1 MNQSDPRRPGNV
13 VLRRSRVRPET
24 VQVSRRRLHVTF
36 HPQLWMVPLAFAL
49 IIALG
54 TLLLALP
61 SAAEART
68 WTNGW
73 DALFTATSAVSVTGL
88 VRVDTADHW
97 SGFGEVVI
105 LTLIQAGGLGVTIY
119 AGMLLLIAGRHFGLR
134 GRAFFGF
141 ELLSVGERDIRRL
154 LRRVMIYV
162 ATVEA
167 LTFILLLPW
176 FLNHTDGTGLGIWRA
191 FFHAISAFNNAGFD
205 IMGGRASFTGQI
217 ASPYLLVVMG
227 FAALLGS
234 LSFVTVF
241 NLRKRPRWWSLDT
254 RLVIVGMGAL
264 LVLALLLFALGEV
277 QTGRVLDRA
286 GVGDIIANG
295 FFLSVNRTTG
305 MTTVDM
311 SAIRE
316 STTIIVLALMF
327 VGGASTS
334 TASGIK
340 IGTFMVVLIAAL
352 SSLKRRSRAEV
363 FGREIP
369 EPVILRAV
377 AVVILGLMTLVLGAW
392 IVSWTDQDA
401 PFLPL
406 LFEVTSALA
415 NVGWSQGLTANL
427 SAGGA
432 ITLTALMFIGR
443 LGPLM
448 IALSVPERPEVRYRY
463 PTEGVRIG

>member
-1 MNQSDPRRPGNV
+1 
-13 VLRRSRVRPET
+13 
-24 VQVSRRRLHVTF
+24 
-36 HPQLWMVPLAFAL
+36 
-49 IIALG
+49 
-54 TLLLALP
+54 
-61 SAAEART
+61 
-68 WTNGW
+68 
-73 DALFTATSAVSVTGL
+73 
-88 VRVDTADHW
+88 
-97 SGFGEVVI
+97 
-105 LTLIQAGGLGVTIY
+105 
-119 AGMLLLIAGRHFGLR
+119 
-134 GRAFFGF
+134 
-141 ELLSVGERDIRRL
+141 
-154 LRRVMIYV
+154 
-162 ATVEA
+162 
-167 LTFILLLPW
+167 
-176 FLNHTDGTGLGIWRA
+176 
-191 FFHAISAFNNAGFD
+191 
-205 IMGGRASFTGQI
+205 
-217 ASPYLLVVMG
+217 
-227 FAALLGS
+227 
-234 LSFVTVF
+234 
-241 NLRKRPRWWSLDT
+241 
-254 RLVIVGMGAL
+254 MGAL

-340 IGTFMVVLIAAL
+340 IGTFMVVMIAAL

-415 NVGWSQGLTANL
+415 NVGWSQGLTASL